1 MNEIPC
7 APQVGDEYLPRC
19 APISATLPYS
29 QTCLCLRQNN
39 RASEIRD
46 QKWLAARG
54 AAEQLRVALFDR
66 VLATDQAVQDAELPL
81 LADRSA
87 AGLAEL
93 FAGRFAETRE
103 PEFPAQS

>member
-1 MNEIPC
+1 
-7 APQVGDEYLPRC
+7 
-19 APISATLPYS
+19 
-29 QTCLCLRQNN
+29 LRQNN

-46 QKWLAARG
+46 QSGWPPAARP
-54 AAEQLRVALFDR
+54 EQLRVALFDR

-93 FAGRFAETRE
+93 FAGRFAENQRAGISCAE
-103 PEFPAQS
+103 LI